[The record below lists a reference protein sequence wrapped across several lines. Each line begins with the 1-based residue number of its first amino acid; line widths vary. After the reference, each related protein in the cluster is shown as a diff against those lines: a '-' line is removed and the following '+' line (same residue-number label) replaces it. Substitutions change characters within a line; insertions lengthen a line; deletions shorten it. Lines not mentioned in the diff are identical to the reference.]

1 MEPTRQDNGIKATK
15 AAKNL
20 FNQRRS
26 ILSRK
31 EMNEIR
37 KKLHKKEAF
46 YELLKEKEQNG
57 SLTNREKKVLKNI
70 DKYLK
75 NFKNDLEKLQKYQY
89 NIMAQIVYLMN
100 SMKKTITKQQ
110 QSRVLLMVVIYSM
123 KAKEVKVID
132 QRYMSILT

>member
-37 KKLHKKEAF
+37 KKLRKKEAF

-89 NIMAQIVYLMN
+89 NIMTQIVYLMN

>member
-37 KKLHKKEAF
+37 KKLRKKEAF

>member
-89 NIMAQIVYLMN
+89 NIMTQIVYLMN

>member
-20 FNQRRS
+20 FSQRRS

-89 NIMAQIVYLMN
+89 NIMTQIVYLMN